1 MSDKTLSNESN
12 NGLNEGTLLNR
23 MTNRIRQSL
32 ELQEI
37 LSATAREVR
46 SFLGTDRV
54 KIYQFQPDGSGQVIA
69 ESIHDN
75 RLPSLLGLFFPGS
88 DIPPASRE
96 LFIKARQR
104 CIVDVPSQHVTL
116 SRLENPG
123 VSTTLTLKDVQNY
136 PVEEILQRP
145 VEECHI
151 QYLLAMGVQ
160 SSVVIPIL
168 HHRELWGLLVSHNA
182 QPKQFSNKKLQIAQL
197 VADQVSIAI
206 SQSYLLSQAR
216 ERAHR
221 ETVINQISSLLHSPL
236 PVYEILQTVLEQLV
250 KVVEGTAGRLYL
262 LPDRTDS
269 SEQLYI
275 VGKQPQLPD
284 DHKLLENARFW
295 QRLMPQE
302 NETIRQPETVFERWD
317 ASLGSESE
325 REVRLRGENLGFSPQ
340 AISDIYQEPLLEE
353 VYPAFQSGR
362 IRSLLV
368 MPLRYGNLPLGYL
381 TVFRDEI
388 DTDIIWAG
396 RFEPDERNDRPRA
409 SFEAWR
415 ELKHGQAREWTS
427 EEIDLVQSLG
437 VHLTMAVMQNRL
449 YQYEREQRV
458 LVEMRNREL
467 NTARVAAEEASRLKS
482 DFLSSTSHEL
492 RTPLAS
498 TLNYLKLLKEGF
510 YDNSEELQEY
520 INVAHRSAE
529 NLVAII
535 NDVLD
540 ITKIEAGRMQVH
552 LESVDLESM
561 LREEENLFR
570 PESRQ
575 KGIPLIIDC
584 QVDHVRADALKLRQ
598 VLTNL
603 LANAFKFTETGQIR
617 VRAVRRNQEASSQS
631 WIEISVSDTGVGID
645 SDKKDFLF
653 EPFVQADGSIKRRY
667 GGTGLGLTV
676 CKSLVE
682 LMDGQIWLSSPGKG
696 HGTIVTFTLPDQPI
710 SETRNPNAKGV
721 GGRH

>member
-1 MSDKTLSNESN
+1 M
-12 NGLNEGTLLNR
+12 
-23 MTNRIRQSL
+23 
-32 ELQEI
+32 
-37 LSATAREVR
+37 
-46 SFLGTDRV
+46 
-54 KIYQFQPDGSGQVIA
+54 
-69 ESIHDN
+69 
-75 RLPSLLGLFFPGS
+75 
-88 DIPPASRE
+88 
-96 LFIKARQR
+96 
-104 CIVDVPSQHVTL
+104 
-116 SRLENPG
+116 
-123 VSTTLTLKDVQNY
+123 
-136 PVEEILQRP
+136 
-145 VEECHI
+145 
-151 QYLLAMGVQ
+151 Q

-236 PVYEILQTVLEQLV
+236 TVYEILRTVLEQIV
-250 KVVEGTAGRLYL
+250 NVVEGTAGRLYL
-262 LPDRTDS
+262 LPDGTDS
-269 SEQLYI
+269 SEQLHV
-275 VGKQPQLPD
+275 VGEQPQLPD
-284 DHKLLENARFW
+284 DHELLENTRFW

-302 NETIRQPETVFERWD
+302 NETVRQPETVFERWD

-325 REVRLRGENLGFSPQ
+325 REVMLRGENLGFSPQ
-340 AISDIYQEPLLEE
+340 AIADIYQEPLLKE
-353 VYPAFQSGR
+353 VYPAFQLGR

-381 TVFRDEI
+381 TIFRDEI

-396 RFEPDERNDRPRA
+396 RFEPDERHDRPRA

-415 ELKHGQAREWTS
+415 ESKHGQAREWTS
-427 EEIDLVQSLG
+427 EEIDLVRSLG
-437 VHLTMAVMQNRL
+437 AHLTMAIMQNRL

-467 NTARVAAEEASRLKS
+467 NTARAAAEEASRLKS

-510 YDNSEELQEY
+510 YDNPEELQEY

-540 ITKIEAGRMQVH
+540 IAKIEAGRMQVH
-552 LESVDLESM
+552 LESVDLELM

-584 QVDHVRADALKLRQ
+584 QVDHVWADALKLRQ

-603 LANAFKFTETGQIR
+603 LANAFKFTETGEIR
-617 VRAVRRNQEASSQS
+617 VSAVRRNQKASSQS

-682 LMDGQIWLSSPGKG
+682 LMDGQIRLSSPGKG
-696 HGTIVTFTLPDQPI
+696 QGTIVTFTLPDRPGQ
-710 SETRNPNAKGV
+710 
-721 GGRH
+721 